1 MKKNLNAK
9 YVAPKVEVI
18 KVDAEMCVATSADI
32 QSQYGVGIEGY
43 GQEETIW
50 D

>member
-18 KVDAEMCVATSADI
+18 KVDAEMCVAASSI
-32 QSQYGVGIEGY
+32 QSQQGVGIESY
-43 GQEETIW
+43 GQEETPW
-50 D
+50 Y